1 MRSIF
6 LSVITTLLFAGNV
19 IACPTRSISLQGTL
33 DLNAASTNLPSQL
46 TFANLSSAATYE
58 HTVDVRLKN
67 NSQRQLSFYWFTDG
81 ASEWSLYIYVDGGD
95 VGGAPGI
102 PVQTAH
108 IANVTFQSGHLSTA
122 KSVQLTI
129 PWTSSDLEPITVSL
143 NEISLNAA
151 GHNEMFVS
159 QDGTDSGCSA
169 LSRNDYD
176 GDGVGDR
183 AIWRPDSGYWAV
195 VNSSYHSVLGTHVS
209 PYIWQQWGLPG
220 DYPMQGDYT
229 GDGKSD
235 LVVWRPGNGTW
246 YICSSEVNFDCSQG
260 IAIQWGLPGD
270 RPLTGDYN
278 ADGVNDPVIWRPS
291 DNRFYIYNE
300 NSGYHGTQWGLP
312 GDIPIGVSSAQ

>member
-1 MRSIF
+1 MKKIV
-6 LSVITTLLFAGNV
+6 LSVVATFLFVSNV
-19 IACPTRSISLQGTL
+19 IACPTRSISAQGTL
-33 DLNAASTNLPSQL
+33 NLNATFTVLPSQL

-67 NSQRQLSFYWFTDG
+67 NSQRQLFFYWFANS
-81 ASEWSLYIYVDGGD
+81 ASEWSLYIFVDGGD

-102 PVQTAH
+102 PVQTGQ
-108 IANVTFQSGHLSTA
+108 IANITFQNGHISTA
-122 KSVQLTI
+122 KSVQLT
-129 PWTSSDLEPITVSL
+129 PAWTGSDLEPITVSL
-143 NEISLNAA
+143 NNISLNAA
-151 GHNEMFVS
+151 GYNEMFVT
-159 QDGTDSGCSA
+159 QDGKDGGCSA

-176 GDGVGDR
+176 GDGVGDH

-195 VNSSYHSVLGTHVS
+195 VNSSYHPVLGTHVS
-209 PYIWQQWGLPG
+209 RYIWQQWGLPG

-260 IAIQWGLPGD
+260 TAIQWGLPGD
-270 RPLTGDYN
+270 RPLVGDYDG
-278 ADGVNDPVIWRPS
+278 DGVNDPAVWRPS

-300 NSGYHGTQWGLP
+300 NSSYVGAQWGLP
-312 GDIPIGVSSAQ
+312 GDIPVGASSGQ